1 MRVHVRIRMN
11 TVIKN
16 SLDRNLR
23 YISNHVFVFDLLGW
37 LTSVS
42 SGLDQEDIGTLH
54 PRRDSNPGQNFGGLV
69 SESELR
75 RTSSGNDQCQKN
87 EIVFNPASHQ
97 IITITSWR
105 TEVIADPLIV
115 HLLRPPWIDN

>member
-1 MRVHVRIRMN
+1 MF
-11 TVIKN
+11 
-16 SLDRNLR
+16 L
-23 YISNHVFVFDLLGW
+23 FDPLGW

-87 EIVFNPASHQ
+87 EIVFNPASHL
-97 IITITSWR
+97 IITIRSWR
-105 TEVIADPLIV
+105 TEVIADIL
-115 HLLRPPWIDN
+115 